1 MTLKIL
7 PALNPACSLAFLFSL
22 GFKPIQDDYQHD
34 FAGMTN
40 WADSSVVLAEL
51 MVALFIK
58 CNNQRLRL
66 WCRPVSCSPDFVT
79 DLCNI
84 NHRQFEQGLQAY
96 FQFRKFSPV
105 SVLLLQ
111 ARLYIFWG
119 LTEVPNY
126 IVSTFL
132 KICLVLIICC
142 SAAENFLFICKTL
155 PLPVLD

>member
-22 GFKPIQDDYQHD
+22 VFKPIQDDYQHD
-34 FAGMTN
+34 FARMTN
-40 WADSSVVLAEL
+40 WADSSVGLAEL
-51 MVALFIK
+51 MVALFRK

-66 WCRPVSCSPDFVT
+66 WCRPVSYSPDFVT

-84 NHRQFEQGLQAY
+84 NHRRFEQGLQTY

-111 ARLYIFWG
+111 ARLYMYIFWG

-132 KICLVLIICC
+132 KICLVLI
-142 SAAENFLFICKTL
+142 NMLFSC
-155 PLPVLD
+155 